1 MITRAGDI
9 YCEQGESFTV
19 GFRIVNQDGSPFVL
33 SDAMDVKNGNDYV
46 KRSYL
51 LFTVASSANIT
62 GEDRYL
68 ANFWNPTNKYKKF
81 YSTQAIELIAEPG
94 ETHAWQNAWN
104 KVAAIIAKDKSLAGV
119 TPKPTPVNYAIYYT
133 VQDDGARVYGQIV
146 ARDDREAASADNYD
160 IKNYEFQFYQHIT
173 KEISNEWSQSGYDY
187 ALKLVAGTVNP
198 KGSGSERPINIDF
211 SYPLIGAHKLY
222 VDTNVQGSLE
232 LWKDAKEV
240 KNE

>member
-51 LFTVASSANIT
+51 LFTVASSANVT
-62 GEDRYL
+62 SEKRYL
-68 ANFWNPTNKYKKF
+68 ANFWNPTDNYKKF
-81 YSTQAIELIAEPG
+81 YSTQAIKIADNNG
-94 ETHAWQNAWN
+94 EWPNAEAFWN
-104 KVAAIIAKDKSLAGV
+104 KAATLIPADAIQAGV
-119 TPKPTPVNYAIYYT
+119 TPANYAIYYI
-133 VQDDGARVYGQIV
+133 VKSDGTKDYKQLKLVKIDGLDKPVFEPY
-146 ARDDREAASADNYD
+146 SFHF
-160 IKNYEFQFYQHIT
+160 FQQFT
-173 KEISNEWSQSGYDY
+173 KEQSNEWSQSGYDY

-198 KGSGSERPINIDF
+198 DGSARPIKIDF

-222 VDTNVQGSLE
+222 VDTNVQGSLD

-240 KNE
+240 VNE

>member
-33 SDAMDVKNGNDYV
+33 SDAMDDAEHK
-46 KRSYL
+46 SYL
-51 LFTVASSANIT
+51 LFTVASSVNIT

-68 ANFWNPTNKYKKF
+68 ANFWNPTDKYKKF
-81 YSTQAIELIAEPG
+81 YSTQAIELVAEPG
-94 ETHAWQNAWN
+94 ETNAWQNAWN
-104 KVAAIIAKDKSLAGV
+104 KVAAIIAKDKSLANV

-133 VQDDGARVYGQIV
+133 VEDDGTRVYGQIV
-146 ARDDREAASADNYD
+146 ARNDREDASADNYD

-173 KEISNEWSQSGYDY
+173 KEISNEWVQSGYDY
-187 ALKLVAGTVNP
+187 ALKVVSGTIN
-198 KGSGSERPINIDF
+198 SEEGGRPINIEF

-240 KNE
+240 NK

>member
-33 SDAMDVKNGNDYV
+33 SDAMDVKNGNNYV

-51 LFTVASSANIT
+51 LFTVASSANVT
-62 GEDRYL
+62 SENRYL
-68 ANFWNPTNKYKKF
+68 ANFWNPTDNYKKF
-81 YSTQAIELIAEPG
+81 YSTQAVKIADNNG
-94 ETHAWQNAWN
+94 EWPDADTVWNNAAAWIPEDARQ
-104 KVAAIIAKDKSLAGV
+104 AGV
-119 TPKPTPVNYAIYYT
+119 TPANYAIYYI
-133 VQDDGARVYGQIV
+133 VRSDG
-146 ARDDREAASADNYD
+146 
-160 IKNYEFQFYQHIT
+160 T
-173 KEISNEWSQSGYDY
+173 KEYKQLKLVNKNGVDTHVLDLYSFYFFQQFTKEQSNEWSQSGYDY
-187 ALKLVAGTVNP
+187 ALKVVAGTVNP
-198 KGSGSERPINIDF
+198 KGSERPINVDF

-240 KNE
+240 VNE

>member
-33 SDAMDVKNGNDYV
+33 SDALDVKNGNNYV

-62 GEDRYL
+62 SEDRYL
-68 ANFWNPTNKYKKF
+68 ANFWNPTDKYKKF
-81 YSTQAIELIAEPG
+81 YSTQAIKLADNNGEWKDAATVWSDVAKLIPAD
-94 ETHAWQNAWN
+94 
-104 KVAAIIAKDKSLAGV
+104 AKQAGV
-119 TPKPTPVNYAIYYT
+119 TPVNYAIYYI
-133 VQDDGARVYGQIV
+133 VKSDGTKDYKQLTGT
-146 ARDDREAASADNYD
+146 EAEPSLEPYSF
-160 IKNYEFQFYQHIT
+160 YFFQQFT
-173 KEISNEWSQSGYDY
+173 KEQSNQWSQSGYDY

-198 KGSGSERPINIDF
+198 KESKRPINIDF

-222 VDTNVQGSLE
+222 VDTNVQGSLD
-232 LWKDAKEV
+232 LWEDAKEIV
-240 KNE
+240 NE

>member
-33 SDAMDVKNGNDYV
+33 SDAMDVKNGNKYV

-51 LFTVASSANIT
+51 LFTVASSANVT
-62 GEDRYL
+62 SENRYL
-68 ANFWNPTNKYKKF
+68 VNFWNPTDKYKKF
-81 YSTQAIELIAEPG
+81 YSTQAIKIADNNG
-94 ETHAWQNAWN
+94 EWPNAEAFWN
-104 KVAAIIAKDKSLAGV
+104 KAATLIPADAVQAGV
-119 TPKPTPVNYAIYYT
+119 TPANYAIYYI
-133 VQDDGARVYGQIV
+133 VKSDGTKDYKQLKLVK
-146 ARDDREAASADNYD
+146 
-160 IKNYEFQFYQHIT
+160 KNNVDTPVFEPYSFYFFQQFT
-173 KEISNEWSQSGYDY
+173 KEQSNEWSQSGYDY
-187 ALKLVAGTVNP
+187 ALKVVAGTVNSE
-198 KGSGSERPINIDF
+198 GSARPINIDF

-240 KNE
+240 VNE